1 MIYASVMVIFEIAS
15 WNSHRMKKAFT
26 YLTGIVLI
34 LTILITNGFA
44 QEVNPDKS
52 PENLKKVEI
61 FLKVFIKDGE
71 KHLEMYDSNNP
82 AKKVIDDLYTVVD
95 PGTKVVWR
103 RAKDSGIS
111 SIRKVGPI
119 DPGEIF
125 TGDARTILLNKRFR
139 TRIPDVEL
147 KRDKEEK
154 YIIIFKDKK
163 EKEETPI
170 DPYLRVRG
178 AS

>member
-1 MIYASVMVIFEIAS
+1 
-15 WNSHRMKKAFT
+15 MKKAIF
-26 YLTGIVLI
+26 YLTGIVFI
-34 LTILITNGFA
+34 ITILIASASTPA
-44 QEVNPDKS
+44 VDPDKPS
-52 PENLKKVEI
+52 ENLKKVEI
-61 FLKVFIKDGE
+61 FLKVYLKDGE

-82 AKKVIDDLYTVVD
+82 DNRVIDDLHTVVD

-111 SIRKVGPI
+111 SIRKVSPI

-139 TRIPDVEL
+139 TRIPEGEL

>member
-1 MIYASVMVIFEIAS
+1 
-15 WNSHRMKKAFT
+15 MKKATT
-26 YLTGIVLI
+26 YLTGIVFI
-34 LTILITNGFA
+34 ITILIASGFTQA
-44 QEVNPDKS
+44 VDPDKPS
-52 PENLKKVEI
+52 ENLKKVEI
-61 FLKVFIKDGE
+61 YLKVYIKDGE

-82 AKKVIDDLYTVVD
+82 AKRVIDDLYTDVE

-103 RAKDSGIS
+103 RAKDSGIR
-111 SIRKVGPI
+111 SIKKVSPI
-119 DPGEIF
+119 DPGDIF

-139 TRIPDVEL
+139 TRIPEGEV